1 MVTDDIIQNFISANV
16 LSVKPIDGGHINDT
30 YLIYS
35 EAGSFICQRLSRDM
49 DTDKLEYNYNL
60 YSKAFDKLD
69 KDYPVMMKCRFGS
82 YFTADDAGDKW
93 RMYPLIE
100 GDILMAPL
108 SEKNLYSVG
117 EGLAEIHRVLNTL
130 EAAPIAVYPDLH
142 NLCRY
147 KDKYFDLI
155 HSEKHI
161 TSNRNP
167 EIEELI
173 IAGTEELK
181 DYDPDNSFII
191 HGDPKLAN
199 IIFRKGIVHAFIDFD
214 TVMTG
219 SIAEDLAD
227 CIRSC
232 CIIDGVPDKESAK
245 IMIEA
250 YINFADKDMADI
262 AKEKTWDA
270 FHKICFELGLRY
282 YMDSISE
289 ENVFNE
295 KYPGYRQ
302 DNAFRLMTM
311 GKKLKE
317 T

>member
-1 MVTDDIIQNFISANV
+1 M
-16 LSVKPIDGGHINDT
+16 
-30 YLIYS
+30 
-35 EAGSFICQRLSRDM
+35 
-49 DTDKLEYNYNL
+49 
-60 YSKAFDKLD
+60 
-69 KDYPVMMKCRFGS
+69 
-82 YFTADDAGDKW
+82 
-93 RMYPLIE
+93 
-100 GDILMAPL
+100 
-108 SEKNLYSVG
+108 
-117 EGLAEIHRVLNTL
+117 
-130 EAAPIAVYPDLH
+130 
-142 NLCRY
+142 
-147 KDKYFDLI
+147 
-155 HSEKHI
+155 
-161 TSNRNP
+161 
-167 EIEELI
+167 I

-232 CIIDGVPDKESAK
+232 CIIDGVPDKESVK

-250 YINFADKDMADI
+250 YINSADKDMADI

-282 YMDSISE
+282 YIDSISD
-289 ENVFNE
+289 ENVFTE

-302 DNAFRLMTM
+302 ENALRLITI
-311 GKKLKE
+311 GQNN
-317 T
+317 

>member
-69 KDYPVMMKCRFGS
+69 KDYPVMMKCRSGS
-82 YFTADDAGDKW
+82 YFTADDAGDEW
-93 RMYPLIE
+93 RMYPFIE
-100 GDILMAPL
+100 GNILKAPL
-108 SEKNLYSVG
+108 SEKDVYAVG
-117 EGLAEIHRVLNTL
+117 EGLAEIHKALNTI
-130 EAAPIAVYPDLH
+130 ESPPNAVYPYLHDLNKYH
-142 NLCRY
+142 
-147 KDKYFDLI
+147 DKYTALI
-155 HSEKHI
+155 QSYDHL
-161 TSNRNP
+161 TSNRNSK
-167 EIEELI
+167 IEELI
-173 IAGTEELK
+173 TDGMEELNG
-181 DYDPDNSFII
+181 YNPDNSLIV

-199 IIFRKGIVHAFIDFD
+199 IIFKEEKVHAFIDFD

-219 SIAEDLAD
+219 AIAEDIAD

-232 CIIDGVPDKESAK
+232 CIIDGALDKNAAN
-245 IMIEA
+245 ILIEA
-250 YINFADKDMADI
+250 YSNSAEKYMTEI

-282 YMDSISE
+282 YIDSISD
-289 ENVFNE
+289 ENVFTE

-302 DNAFRLMTM
+302 ENALRLITI
-311 GKKLKE
+311 GQNN
-317 T
+317 